1 MSRNKDR
8 LGMGDTRPDVADTPP
23 AILQNETPG
32 FAFVV
37 PTEFVALPS
46 EGRLYP
52 ENHPL
57 HNQDSIEIKQMT
69 AKEEDMLTSRTLL
82 KKGVA
87 LERVIQSL
95 LVDKSINAEDLLV
108 GDRNAIIIAMRVS
121 GYGREYAVQL
131 TCPQCGTTQEENYD
145 LNEATI
151 YTGDEL
157 EKYQVTPNSDGTFT
171 TVLPRTEATVTFKVL
186 NGHDEKR
193 LAANATSKKSNRRQ
207 STYEQGVT
215 AQIAQ
220 MVIAVNGD
228 SSVEARRYLV
238 ENIPSIDSRHLRRAY
253 RAAAPNVEL
262 TYDFECGEC
271 GHEQLMEVPLS
282 ANFFWPD
289 R

>member
-1 MSRNKDR
+1 LSRNKDR
-8 LGMGDTRPDVADTPP
+8 LGMGETRPSVSDTPP
-23 AILQNETPG
+23 TILQNETPG

-46 EGRLYP
+46 GGRFYP
-52 ENHPL
+52 ESHPL
-57 HNQDSIEIKQMT
+57 HNQESIEIKQMT

-87 LERVIQSL
+87 LERVVQSL
-95 LVDKSINAEDLLV
+95 LVDKNINSDDLLI

-121 GYGREYAVQL
+121 GYGRAYDVQL
-131 TCPQCGTTQEENYD
+131 TCPQCGNVQSENYD
-145 LNEATI
+145 LNDASV
-151 YTGDEL
+151 YTGDEI
-157 EKYQVTPNSDGTFT
+157 EDHNVVRNEDGTFN
-171 TVLPRTEATVTFKVL
+171 TVLPRTKATVTFRAL
-186 NGHDEKR
+186 TGHDEKR
-193 LAANATSKKSNRRQ
+193 LAANAMPKKNNRTNSN
-207 STYEQGVT
+207 YEQGVT

-220 MVIAVNGD
+220 MVTAVNGD

-253 RAAAPNVEL
+253 RAATPNIEL
-262 TYDFECGEC
+262 IYDFECEEC
-271 GHEQLMEVPLS
+271 QHEQPMEVPLS